1 MPKRIVHTMVIV
13 IFAFFFLISS
23 CFVFGEEKKPQPDD
37 KQLIPKEKTFK
48 EPVTGMEFVLAK
60 GGCFQMGDTFGDGDG
75 VFFFSDTHRAQMG
88 STFGDG
94 SAEKPV
100 HEVCVNDFYIGKYEV
115 TQKQWQDVMG
125 DNPSYFRNC
134 GDCPVAN
141 ISWNDTEEFINKL
154 NQKNAGAGSPNA
166 GTGLK
171 PAPAFGAFRLP
182 TEAEWEYAAR
192 SGGKNEKYAGG
203 NDIDSIAWYSSNSG
217 SKTHPVGQKQPNGL
231 GIYDMSGNVWE
242 WVQDWYDEN
251 YYKNSPKDNPK
262 GANGS
267 AYRILRGGSWFS
279 IPLNLRT
286 AKRSRLEPA
295 DRISDHGFRLA
306 FPLK

>member
-1 MPKRIVHTMVIV
+1 MPKQTFNIIVIA
-13 IFAFFFLISS
+13 IFAFVFLSLSFF
-23 CFVFGEEKKPQPDD
+23 VMGEEKKPQPDD

-48 EPVTGMEFVLAK
+48 EPVTGMEFVLVK

-75 VFFFSDTHRAQMG
+75 AAFFSDTQRVIQMEKEKASVG
-88 STFGDG
+88 LY

-134 GDCPVAN
+134 GDCPVAK
-141 ISWNDTEEFINKL
+141 ISWNDIEEFINKL
-154 NQKNAGAGSPNA
+154 NQK
-166 GTGLK
+166 TGK
-171 PAPAFGAFRLP
+171 NYRLP

-295 DRISDHGFRLA
+295 DRISDNGFRLA

>member
-1 MPKRIVHTMVIV
+1 MPKRTFNIIVIA
-13 IFAFFFLISS
+13 IFAFVFFSLSF
-23 CFVFGEEKKPQPDD
+23 FVTGEEKKPQLDD

-48 EPVTGMEFVLAK
+48 EPVTGMELVLAK

-75 VFFFSDTHRAQMG
+75 TFFFSDTHRAQMG
-88 STFGDG
+88 NTFGDG
-94 SAEKPV
+94 DSNEKPV

-125 DNPSYFRNC
+125 DNSLYFRNC
-134 GDCPVAN
+134 DDCPVAN
-141 ISWNDTEEFINKL
+141 ISWNDIEEFINKL
-154 NQKNAGAGSPNA
+154 NQK
-166 GTGLK
+166 TGK
-171 PAPAFGAFRLP
+171 NYRLP

-192 SGGKNEKYAGG
+192 SGGNNEKYAGG

-217 SKTHPVGQKQPNGL
+217 GKTHPVGQKQPNGL

-242 WVQDWYDEN
+242 WVQDWYEEN

-267 AYRILRGGSWFS
+267 AYRVLRGGSCFA
-279 IPLNLRT
+279 IPVNLRT

-295 DRISDHGFRLA
+295 DRISDNGFRLA

>member
-1 MPKRIVHTMVIV
+1 MPKRTFNIIV
-13 IFAFFFLISS
+13 IAIFT
-23 CFVFGEEKKPQPDD
+23 FVFLSLSFFAMGEEKKPQPDD

-48 EPVTGMEFVLAK
+48 EPVTGMELAPVK

-75 VFFFSDTHRAQMG
+75 FAFFSDTQRVAQMEKEKASVG
-88 STFGDG
+88 VY

-134 GDCPVAN
+134 DDCPVAN

-154 NQKNAGAGSPNA
+154 NQK
-166 GTGLK
+166 TGK
-171 PAPAFGAFRLP
+171 NYRLP

-217 SKTHPVGQKQPNGL
+217 SKIHPVGQKQPNGL

-251 YYKNSPKDNPK
+251 YYQNSPKDNPK

-286 AKRSRLEPA
+286 ANRSRLEPA